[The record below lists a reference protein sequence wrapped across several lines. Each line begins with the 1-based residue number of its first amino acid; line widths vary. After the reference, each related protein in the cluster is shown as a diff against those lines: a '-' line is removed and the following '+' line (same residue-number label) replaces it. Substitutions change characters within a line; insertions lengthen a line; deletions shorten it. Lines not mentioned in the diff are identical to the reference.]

1 MKARKTIAV
10 LLAAAMLCSA
20 AMPAWAETVDK
31 VATQETAVYAQEND
45 AGVQQATCA
54 ITIVGEEENF
64 ASNTEK
70 YYRVDAGKLIE
81 ADAENYNVKIEAFG
95 NEYEVTDFHVTLQ
108 NAVFTKADDGK
119 NYYMGLDVNRN
130 LHLTLLGNNTLPGE
144 ILTRGDLDIDGG
156 GQLNVPIDDN
166 SKCRGIAISSLDGGI
181 EITDGVK
188 INVQVNTTQRMTGV
202 DCYYKGIEVK
212 EKAEISLTG
221 NMLYG
226 ISTFGSFV
234 LDGGTVKIRGAG
246 TSLSDDGC
254 IAGDGL
260 HASKQVVI
268 NDGLLQITD
277 VNGYGIAIGNT
288 GEETDGKLIVNA
300 GTVQLLNIQK
310 ATYKDYSHG
319 GDGIWAY
326 RDIEINGGTVTA
338 QNVDEIALFANKDI
352 TLGGGEVSVS
362 NSGNALLAEKNIVVN
377 NGTVNIANVGEA
389 GLTTNQGDVTI
400 NGGNVTIDNASTSTD
415 IVGANPRDAI
425 YAMLGDVNIADG
437 VVTIQNAKQ
446 TGISV
451 YTGYSDDYK
460 GTIRITGGT
469 VNVDADKNAI
479 QAFSGGVQFGGNAV
493 VEAHSNQW
501 NTIGSGDITVTG
513 NDCDI
518 TLRTDAKRTIGGW
531 VKLVDAD
538 EMVFLGGDSEQEAV
552 EIEKQEK
559 DGTTQVQPPD
569 CKYLHIVKGENP
581 PAPNPPSPEPEPSP
595 VVPAENGKIDVN
607 GTWLEF
613 APEATKYYKIV
624 DGILT
629 ESAAADATITVE
641 ATKNGYHVTLNSA
654 EMTNPTAMQGYAALH
669 TTRDLH
675 LTLVGENVLPGPVVA
690 DGTLTVDGTGSAQV
704 TVDNTSNL
712 GCMLAGNAGA
722 EIGGNVKIT
731 GQNTATFGVTGLY
744 TRTGDAVIKDSAD
757 ASLNGNME
765 NGVLNMHASLRIQ
778 GGRLY
783 INGARV
789 QDNEYRSGGN
799 GVYASGDV
807 TVDGGT
813 LEITN
818 IDGKGIAAG
827 SGKADGS
834 VSGIDGGMTVN
845 SGTVKISDIRGL
857 TVGNSV
863 MGQGISVYK
872 DVVVNGGRVEISNV
886 GGNGMDIGCMDN
898 DGNSIGDFILNGGM
912 VYLSDIRRIDY
923 GKYGYG
929 GKGITTA
936 VDIKINDGTVAT
948 LNVGVNDLF
957 SNGNTIIKGGKVLLA
972 KSGTALVSYKGITI
986 DDGTVYISDS
996 AYGSISA
1003 YQGDIAINGGSV
1015 TVDYSGQAINTVLG
1029 DVNIT
1034 DGTVTVKRA
1043 QESGIS
1049 STQGDVNIS
1058 SGTVTVE
1065 QAQKLGIN
1073 VFTGSS
1079 DAYKG
1084 TIRITGGKVTVDA
1097 VENALQAFSGGIVFG
1112 GNAVVEAHSEKSI
1125 TAGSGDITVTG
1136 NDCDITLRTNAQSAI
1151 GGWIKLENADKI
1163 VALGG
1168 NSEKEAAEIKREE
1181 KDGKMQ
1187 LHPTGC
1193 KYLHIA
1199 KGLIPAPTPTQTPVK
1214 TPTPTDTPAVTPT
1227 PTKMPVT
1234 PVETPNPTVEPTQT
1248 PTNTPAVTPAPT
1260 NTPAKT
1266 PEPTKT
1272 PVETPTPTHTPVTPA
1287 ESPKPTAAPTAVPTT
1302 APTAAPTS
1310 APTATPEPTA
1320 EPTATASPVPT
1331 ATPAPTQAPTSG
1343 GNSNSNKT
1351 NGSTNNTTTACPA
1364 PAQSTPAPAVQ
1375 NAKVPQTSDVF
1386 PYTALVVLAL
1396 ASAAGLTLL
1405 FLRKKK
1411 Q

>member
-1 MKARKTIAV
+1 MKAKK
-10 LLAAAMLCSA
+10 LLALLVAAGMLCTTA
-20 AMPAWAETVDK
+20 LPAYAKDTLPS
-31 VATQETAVYAQEND
+31 TAVEEQAQEQAAVAVQAND
-45 AGVQQATCA
+45 AEQQDETKFYDVGISGFGYGIPEGGYLHLLIKDGKVQHITSEDDYNIGVTVEDGCIHVTLDNVDLTDTGAQGFSA
-54 ITIVGEEENF
+54 ISTDEDLHVTLVGENKGEGTIISQKNLTIDGDGSLSIALKRDTGWYTGFGGKNSLTVKGNAKLQFDNQCSE
-64 ASNTEK
+64 ASTSGL
-70 YYRVDAGKLIE
+70 YSDG
-81 ADAENYNVKIEAFG
+81 NVKIEDNANITLQGNLQNGIYISAPTDGEASGDADSGKVIMQGTSTLVCDGAQNNGVYAYSDIIVDGATLTLTNGRSGLASVQGNVEVKNSKVTIENASGNGIEGGAGYNGVGNVSIENGEVKIESSGSALAAVNGVVSISGTAKVEAASGASGIYSG
-95 NEYEVTDFHVTLQ
+95 NEIKITGDACDVTLKGEYAAVSRAVTFE
-108 NAVFTKADDGK
+108 NAE
-119 NYYMGLDVNRN
+119 N
-130 LHLTLLGNNTLPGE
+130 L
-144 ILTRGDLDIDGG
+144 R
-156 GQLNVPIDDN
+156 
-166 SKCRGIAISSLDGGI
+166 K
-181 EITDGVK
+181 
-188 INVQVNTTQRMTGV
+188 
-202 DCYYKGIEVK
+202 
-212 EKAEISLTG
+212 
-221 NMLYG
+221 
-226 ISTFGSFV
+226 
-234 LDGGTVKIRGAG
+234 
-246 TSLSDDGC
+246 
-254 IAGDGL
+254 
-260 HASKQVVI
+260 
-268 NDGLLQITD
+268 
-277 VNGYGIAIGNT
+277 
-288 GEETDGKLIVNA
+288 
-300 GTVQLLNIQK
+300 
-310 ATYKDYSHG
+310 
-319 GDGIWAY
+319 
-326 RDIEINGGTVTA
+326 
-338 QNVDEIALFANKDI
+338 
-352 TLGGGEVSVS
+352 LGG
-362 NSGNALLAEKNIVVN
+362 
-377 NGTVNIANVGEA
+377 
-389 GLTTNQGDVTI
+389 
-400 NGGNVTIDNASTSTD
+400 
-415 IVGANPRDAI
+415 
-425 YAMLGDVNIADG
+425 
-437 VVTIQNAKQ
+437 
-446 TGISV
+446 
-451 YTGYSDDYK
+451 
-460 GTIRITGGT
+460 
-469 VNVDADKNAI
+469 
-479 QAFSGGVQFGGNAV
+479 
-493 VEAHSNQW
+493 
-501 NTIGSGDITVTG
+501 
-513 NDCDI
+513 
-518 TLRTDAKRTIGGW
+518 
-531 VKLVDAD
+531 AD
-538 EMVFLGGDSEQEAV
+538 EASAQAV
-552 EIEKQEK
+552 EPE
-559 DGTTQVQPPD
+559 GMPN
-569 CKYLHIVKGENP
+569 CKYLHIFKDET
-581 PAPNPPSPEPEPSP
+581 PSP
-595 VVPAENGKIDVN
+595 VEPAENGKIDVN

-613 APEATKYYKIV
+613 APEATKYYKVV
-624 DGILT
+624 DGTLA
-629 ESAAADATITVE
+629 ESAATDATITVE
-641 ATKNGYHVTLNSA
+641 ATENGYHVTLDSA

-712 GCMLAGNAGA
+712 GCMLSGSAGA
-722 EIGGNVKIT
+722 EIGGSVKIT

-744 TRTGDAVIKDSAD
+744 TRTGDAVIKNSAD
-757 ASLNGNME
+757 VSLNGNME

-789 QDNEYRSGGN
+789 QDNEYHSGGN
-799 GVYASGDV
+799 GVYAYGDV

-818 IDGKGIAAG
+818 IDGNGISAG
-827 SGKADGS
+827 SGKTDITM
-834 VSGIDGGMTVN
+834 SGIDGGMTVN

-863 MGQGISVYK
+863 MGQGISAYK

-898 DGNSIGDFILNGGM
+898 NGNSIGDFILNGGM

-986 DDGTVYISDS
+986 DNGTVYISDS

-1029 DVNIT
+1029 DVNIA

-1058 SGTVTVE
+1058 GGTVTVE

-1084 TIRITGGKVTVDA
+1084 TIRVTGGKVTVDA

-1112 GNAVVEAHSEKSI
+1112 GNAVVESHSEKSV
-1125 TAGSGDITVTG
+1125 TAGSGDITVTE
-1136 NDCDITLRTNAQSAI
+1136 NDCDVTLRTNAQSAI

-1214 TPTPTDTPAVTPT
+1214 TPTPTDTPAVTPA

-1266 PEPTKT
+1266 PKPTKT
-1272 PVETPTPTHTPVTPA
+1272 PAETPTPTKTPVTPA

-1310 APTATPEPTA
+1310 APTAAPEPTA
-1320 EPTATASPVPT
+1320 EPTTTPAPTASPAPT

-1351 NGSTNNTTTACPA
+1351 NDSTNNTTTACPA

-1375 NAKVPQTSDVF
+1375 TAKVPQTSDVF

-1396 ASAAGLTLL
+1396 ASAAGLALL